1 MMLYCGLNYSEN
13 NSKTKNADK
22 HDKIDGAFVPTKWYD
37 APYHGVLENC
47 INQLLLGL
55 WASKARIA

>member
-22 HDKIDGAFVPTKWYD
+22 HDKIDGAFVPTK
-37 APYHGVLENC
+37 
-47 INQLLLGL
+47 
-55 WASKARIA
+55 